1 MRNSGPAL
9 NPRKSSFPSQGRAG
23 TPAAVARS
31 EGMTNSTPGT
41 LADAGAFVIL
51 GAAGGIGRAI
61 AASLAADGARLV
73 LSGRTRAAL
82 DALAGELG
90 GEAHTVDA
98 ADFAAVE
105 ALVAGARER
114 HGRVAGVVNAVGSI
128 LLKPAHLTSEA
139 ELAETVRLNLQTA
152 FAAVRAAGRVMTEG
166 GSVLL
171 FSSSAATV
179 GLPNHEAIAAAKGA
193 VAGLV
198 RSAAATYAPRRLRV
212 NALAP
217 GLVDTPLAARIT
229 GNPRSLEVSVAMHP
243 AGRIGQ
249 PADVAGPA
257 RWLLDPS
264 SDWVTGQVIAVD
276 GGMGALRK

>member
-1 MRNSGPAL
+1 M
-9 NPRKSSFPSQGRAG
+9 SSHQQSSLAEAG
-23 TPAAVARS
+23 V
-31 EGMTNSTPGT
+31 
-41 LADAGAFVIL
+41 FVIL
-51 GAAGGIGRAI
+51 GATGGIGSAI
-61 AASLAADGARLV
+61 SRSLAADGARLV
-73 LSGRTRAAL
+73 LASRSLERLQPLAEELRAA
-82 DALAGELG
+82 ATPV
-90 GEAHTVDA
+90 EAS
-98 ADFAAVE
+98 DFAAVE
-105 ALVAGARER
+105 ALCTAARET
-114 HGRVAGVVNAVGSI
+114 HGRIAGIVNAVGSI

-139 ELAETVRLNLQTA
+139 ELQETLRLNLFTA
-152 FAAVRAAGRVMTEG
+152 FAAVRAAARTMTDG

-171 FSSSAATV
+171 FSSSAAET

-229 GNPRSLEVSVAMHP
+229 GNARSRELSETMHP
-243 AGRIGQ
+243 IGRIGTA
-249 PADVAGPA
+249 ADIVAPA

-276 GGMGALRK
+276 GGMSRIRRS